1 MYDDGFPGEIFAAE
15 LGPDESEEQAH
26 EENDDWLG
34 GVGSS
39 GGKSDGGGED
49 ECAAIAKIFDNV

>member
-1 MYDDGFPGEIFAAE
+1 MYDDGFPSEIFTTE
-15 LGPDESEEQAH
+15 FGPDESEKQTH
-26 EENDDWLG
+26 KENDDWLG

-39 GGKSDGGGED
+39 RGKSDGGGEN